1 MIRCFFIIGFFINS
15 IAAKAQVIYGVNNYI
30 QYHIGSLPI
39 VISAPHGGLV
49 TPASIPDRTCNNPT
63 TVWDNN
69 TIQMT
74 RMIDTAL
81 FNLTGCRPHVVICNL
96 RRTKIDCNRNLAD
109 GACGNSEAEVAW
121 KEFSYFID
129 TAQWISKSQYNGKAF
144 YVDMHAHGKTNQR
157 LELGY
162 GLTST
167 TLKKSDS
174 VLNLSSSLTNSSL
187 NSLAS
192 TNVSGST
199 HAQLLRGTNS
209 LGTMLVNAGFP
220 SVPSQQFPD
229 PDTFAYFNG
238 GYNTFNHTCIA
249 TGNTVN
255 GLQIETPQSVWNTY
269 ANQKKFA
276 DSIAKK
282 LVMFLFIHQHIN
294 FLDCK
299 RLPPNLGNIP
309 SQNLILS
316 TAFNIPIRTY
326 VTITNGDS
334 ILSYNLNGTLPSGY
348 SFDSITGILS
358 GTSTALG
365 TYPIVVKCRDIDGYS
380 NTDSFDLII
389 SPVPN
394 NKPKANNDSYSLND
408 GKTIVVNPRFNDI
421 DIDGDSL
428 EIVLIGAVSKGNV
441 SITNSSKNIQYTAP
455 LNYGGIVFCQY
466 KISDGK
472 GGIDS
477 AIINFN
483 IIDTSTASNSILIE
497 ANHGILVYPNPTDGN
512 VFVDLGES
520 YRDVDGEVF
529 DITGKSI
536 LKIKIPTKSSRI
548 NLSHLERGLYFLE
561 LKKYQDLILRQ
572 KIEKR

>member
-1 MIRCFFIIGFFINS
+1 MIRYFFIIGFFLNS

-49 TPASIPDRTCNNPT
+49 APASIPDRTCNNPT

-121 KEFSYFID
+121 KEFSYLID

-144 YVDMHAHGKTNQR
+144 YVDMHAHGKANQR

-187 NSLAS
+187 NNLAS
-192 TNVSGST
+192 SNVSGST

-220 SVPSQQFPD
+220 SVPSTQFPD

-249 TGNTVN
+249 VGNTVN
-255 GLQIETPQSVWNTY
+255 GQIGRAHV
-269 ANQKKFA
+269 
-276 DSIAKK
+276 
-282 LVMFLFIHQHIN
+282 
-294 FLDCK
+294 
-299 RLPPNLGNIP
+299 
-309 SQNLILS
+309 
-316 TAFNIPIRTY
+316 
-326 VTITNGDS
+326 
-334 ILSYNLNGTLPSGY
+334 
-348 SFDSITGILS
+348 
-358 GTSTALG
+358 
-365 TYPIVVKCRDIDGYS
+365 
-380 NTDSFDLII
+380 
-389 SPVPN
+389 
-394 NKPKANNDSYSLND
+394 
-408 GKTIVVNPRFNDI
+408 
-421 DIDGDSL
+421 
-428 EIVLIGAVSKGNV
+428 
-441 SITNSSKNIQYTAP
+441 
-455 LNYGGIVFCQY
+455 
-466 KISDGK
+466 
-472 GGIDS
+472 
-477 AIINFN
+477 
-483 IIDTSTASNSILIE
+483 
-497 ANHGILVYPNPTDGN
+497 
-512 VFVDLGES
+512 
-520 YRDVDGEVF
+520 
-529 DITGKSI
+529 
-536 LKIKIPTKSSRI
+536 
-548 NLSHLERGLYFLE
+548 
-561 LKKYQDLILRQ
+561 
-572 KIEKR
+572 